1 MAILEKLL
9 GIIVFNWS
17 SRPGITFAE
26 IDLNQIKPNA
36 KQPRQVFEEE
46 ALKELTFSLKEIGL
60 LQPIVVRATGNNEY
74 EIVAGERRFRAAK
87 LAGFTKIPALIRDT
101 QDTHMLR
108 DALLENLHRAQLN
121 PLEEAAAYQQLLE
134 DFGGTQEEL
143 AAKLGRSRPQVTNT
157 MRLLKLPPMVQKR
170 VAAGVLSSGH
180 AKALLGLAQSADI
193 ETLASRIVAEGLSVR
208 ATEEIVSIGAVGGP
222 AGERSRQLATARA
235 GGPCHRAVRLARAF
249 PEGKRRQGRGSR
261 RELGRTRF
269 RSAHLRTG
277 PSAGGQWRAHESLGF
292 VSGARGAGK
301 RRGASRCRRRFRW
314 RVEVAGCL
322 AW

>member
-1 MAILEKLL
+1 MLEQTNMANQKRGL
-9 GIIVFNWS
+9 GRGLGALIPTELVNNVS
-17 SRPGITFAE
+17 TTSNSVVQPVNTNLNTVPGITFAE
-26 IDLNQIKPNA
+26 IELNQIKPNA

-46 ALKELTFSLKEIGL
+46 SLNELTFSLKEIGL
-60 LQPIVVRATGNNEY
+60 LQPIVVRAVSDNEY

-157 MRLLKLPPMVQKR
+157 MRLLKLPPTVQKR

-180 AKALLGLAQSADI
+180 AKALLGLAQSGDI
-193 ETLASRIVAEGLSVR
+193 EILAGRIVAEGLSVR
-208 ATEEIVSIGAVGGP
+208 ATEEIVSMGTVGGSSGTAARKLP
-222 AGERSRQLATARA
+222 ALKAPGLKELSD
-235 GGPCHRAVRLARAF
+235 RLGDKLDTRVSITM
-249 PEGKRRQGRGSR
+249 GKAKGKVIIEFSTLEDLRRIVD
-261 RELGRTRF
+261 EI
-269 RSAHLRTG
+269 
-277 PSAGGQWRAHESLGF
+277 E
-292 VSGARGAGK
+292 K
-301 RRGASRCRRRFRW
+301 N
-314 RVEVAGCL
+314 
-322 AW
+322 

>member
-1 MAILEKLL
+1 MAAPKRGL
-9 GIIVFNWS
+9 GRGLGALIPTELVNNVSTPSNSVAEPINANLNTV
-17 SRPGITFAE
+17 PGITFAE

-46 ALKELTFSLKEIGL
+46 SLKELTFSLKEIGL
-60 LQPIVVRATGNNEY
+60 LQPIVVRAAGNNEY

-157 MRLLKLPPMVQKR
+157 MRLLKLPPTVQKR

-222 AGERSRQLATARA
+222 AGTAAKKPAPLKAPGLKDLAD
-235 GGPCHRAVRLARAF
+235 RLGDKLDTRVSITM
-249 PEGKRRQGRGSR
+249 GKAKGKVIIEFSTLEDLRRIVD
-261 RELGRTRF
+261 EI
-269 RSAHLRTG
+269 
-277 PSAGGQWRAHESLGF
+277 E
-292 VSGARGAGK
+292 K
-301 RRGASRCRRRFRW
+301 N
-314 RVEVAGCL
+314 
-322 AW
+322 

>member
-1 MAILEKLL
+1 MLEQTNMANQKRGL
-9 GIIVFNWS
+9 GRGLGALIPTELVNNVS
-17 SRPGITFAE
+17 TTSNSVVQPVNTNLNTVPGITFAE
-26 IDLNQIKPNA
+26 IELNQIKPNA

-46 ALKELTFSLKEIGL
+46 SLNELTFSLKEIGL
-60 LQPIVVRATGNNEY
+60 LQPIVVRALANNEY

-157 MRLLKLPPMVQKR
+157 MRLLKLPPTVQKR

-180 AKALLGLAQSADI
+180 AKALLGLAQSGDI
-193 ETLASRIVAEGLSVR
+193 EVLASRIVAEGLSVR
-208 ATEEIVSIGAVGGP
+208 ATEEIVSIGAVGGSS
-222 AGERSRQLATARA
+222 AATARKLPA
-235 GGPCHRAVRLARAF
+235 LKAPGLKELSDRLGDKLDTRVSITM
-249 PEGKRRQGRGSR
+249 GKAKGKVIIEFSTLEDLRRIVD
-261 RELGRTRF
+261 EI
-269 RSAHLRTG
+269 
-277 PSAGGQWRAHESLGF
+277 E
-292 VSGARGAGK
+292 K
-301 RRGASRCRRRFRW
+301 N
-314 RVEVAGCL
+314 
-322 AW
+322 

>member
-1 MAILEKLL
+1 MANQKRGL
-9 GIIVFNWS
+9 GRGLGALIPTELVNNVS
-17 SRPGITFAE
+17 TTSNSAVQSVNTNLNTVPGITFAE

-36 KQPRQVFEEE
+36 KQPRQVFEEDS
-46 ALKELTFSLKEIGL
+46 LNELTFSLKEIGL
-60 LQPIVVRATGNNEY
+60 LQPIVVRALANNEY

-157 MRLLKLPPMVQKR
+157 MRLLKLPPTVQKR

-180 AKALLGLAQSADI
+180 AKALLGLAQSEDI
-193 ETLASRIVAEGLSVR
+193 EVLASRIVAEGLSVR
-208 ATEEIVSIGAVGGP
+208 ATEEIVSIGAVGGSS
-222 AGERSRQLATARA
+222 AATARKLPA
-235 GGPCHRAVRLARAF
+235 LKAPGLKELSDRLGDKLDTRVSITM
-249 PEGKRRQGRGSR
+249 GKAKGKVIIEFSTLEDLRRIVD
-261 RELGRTRF
+261 EI
-269 RSAHLRTG
+269 
-277 PSAGGQWRAHESLGF
+277 E
-292 VSGARGAGK
+292 K
-301 RRGASRCRRRFRW
+301 N
-314 RVEVAGCL
+314 
-322 AW
+322 

>member
-1 MAILEKLL
+1 MLEQTNMANQKRGL
-9 GIIVFNWS
+9 GRGLGALIPTELVNNVS
-17 SRPGITFAE
+17 TTSNSAVQPVNTNLNTVPGITFAE
-26 IDLNQIKPNA
+26 IELNQIKPNA

-46 ALKELTFSLKEIGL
+46 SLNELTFSLKEIGL
-60 LQPIVVRATGNNEY
+60 LQPIVVRAVSDNEY

-157 MRLLKLPPMVQKR
+157 MRLLKLPPTVQKR

-180 AKALLGLAQSADI
+180 AKALLGLAQSGDI
-193 ETLASRIVAEGLSVR
+193 EILAGRIVAEGLSVR
-208 ATEEIVSIGAVGGP
+208 ATEEIVSMGTVGGSSGTAARKLP
-222 AGERSRQLATARA
+222 ALKAPGLKELSD
-235 GGPCHRAVRLARAF
+235 RLGDKLDTRVSITM
-249 PEGKRRQGRGSR
+249 GKAKGKVIIEFSTLEDLRRIVD
-261 RELGRTRF
+261 EI
-269 RSAHLRTG
+269 
-277 PSAGGQWRAHESLGF
+277 E
-292 VSGARGAGK
+292 K
-301 RRGASRCRRRFRW
+301 N
-314 RVEVAGCL
+314 
-322 AW
+322 

>member
-1 MAILEKLL
+1 MANQKRGL
-9 GIIVFNWS
+9 GRGLGALIPTELVNNVS
-17 SRPGITFAE
+17 TTSNSVVQPVNTNLNTVPGITFAE
-26 IDLNQIKPNA
+26 IELNQIKPNA

-46 ALKELTFSLKEIGL
+46 SLNELTFSLKEIGL
-60 LQPIVVRATGNNEY
+60 LQPIVVRALANNEY

-157 MRLLKLPPMVQKR
+157 MRLLKLPPTVQKR

-180 AKALLGLAQSADI
+180 AKALLGLVQSGDI
-193 ETLASRIVAEGLSVR
+193 EILAGRIVAEGLSVR
-208 ATEEIVSIGAVGGP
+208 ATEEIVSMGTVGGSS
-222 AGERSRQLATARA
+222 ANAARKLSA
-235 GGPCHRAVRLARAF
+235 LKAPGLKELSDRLGDKLDTRVSITM
-249 PEGKRRQGRGSR
+249 GKAKGKVIIEFSTLEDLRRIVD
-261 RELGRTRF
+261 EI
-269 RSAHLRTG
+269 
-277 PSAGGQWRAHESLGF
+277 E
-292 VSGARGAGK
+292 K
-301 RRGASRCRRRFRW
+301 N
-314 RVEVAGCL
+314 
-322 AW
+322 

>member
-1 MAILEKLL
+1 MREQTNMANQKRGL
-9 GIIVFNWS
+9 GRGLGALIPTELVNNVS
-17 SRPGITFAE
+17 TTSNSAVQPVNTNLNTVPGITFAE
-26 IDLNQIKPNA
+26 IELNQIKPNA

-46 ALKELTFSLKEIGL
+46 SLNELTFSLKEIGL
-60 LQPIVVRATGNNEY
+60 LQPIVVRAVSDNEY

-157 MRLLKLPPMVQKR
+157 MRLLKLPPTVQKR

-180 AKALLGLAQSADI
+180 AKALLGLAQSGDI
-193 ETLASRIVAEGLSVR
+193 EILAGRIVAEGLSVR
-208 ATEEIVSIGAVGGP
+208 ATEEIVSMGTVGGSSGTAARKLP
-222 AGERSRQLATARA
+222 ALKAPGLKELSD
-235 GGPCHRAVRLARAF
+235 RLGDKLDTRVSITM
-249 PEGKRRQGRGSR
+249 GKAKGKVIIEFSTLEDLRRIVD
-261 RELGRTRF
+261 EI
-269 RSAHLRTG
+269 
-277 PSAGGQWRAHESLGF
+277 E
-292 VSGARGAGK
+292 K
-301 RRGASRCRRRFRW
+301 N
-314 RVEVAGCL
+314 
-322 AW
+322 

>member
-1 MAILEKLL
+1 MLEQTNMANQKRGL
-9 GIIVFNWS
+9 GRGLGALIPTELVNNVS
-17 SRPGITFAE
+17 TTSNSAVQPVNTNLNTVPGITFAE

-36 KQPRQVFEEE
+36 KQPRQVFEEDS
-46 ALKELTFSLKEIGL
+46 LNELTFSLKEIGL
-60 LQPIVVRATGNNEY
+60 LQPIVVRALANNEY

-157 MRLLKLPPMVQKR
+157 MRLLKLPPTVQKR

-180 AKALLGLAQSADI
+180 AKALLGLAQSGDI
-193 ETLASRIVAEGLSVR
+193 EILAGRIVAEGLSVR
-208 ATEEIVSIGAVGGP
+208 ATEEIVSMGTVGG
-222 AGERSRQLATARA
+222 SSATAARKLPA
-235 GGPCHRAVRLARAF
+235 LKAPGLKELSDRLGDKLDTRVSITM
-249 PEGKRRQGRGSR
+249 GKAKGKVIIEFSTLEDLRRIVD
-261 RELGRTRF
+261 EI
-269 RSAHLRTG
+269 
-277 PSAGGQWRAHESLGF
+277 E
-292 VSGARGAGK
+292 K
-301 RRGASRCRRRFRW
+301 N
-314 RVEVAGCL
+314 
-322 AW
+322 

>member
-1 MAILEKLL
+1 MRGLTNMVAPKRGL
-9 GIIVFNWS
+9 GRGLGALIPTELVNNVSTPSNSVAEPINANLNTV
-17 SRPGITFAE
+17 PGITFAE

-180 AKALLGLAQSADI
+180 AKALLSSGHEGIFYVGSILPRESAFLLYLLCQFYPLLKAVFPLPTTLFVNFIASTAIFTNLTELFFFQRFSNVGFLYQS
-193 ETLASRIVAEGLSVR
+193 TKSLSSRL
-208 ATEEIVSIGAVGGP
+208 
-222 AGERSRQLATARA
+222 
-235 GGPCHRAVRLARAF
+235 
-249 PEGKRRQGRGSR
+249 
-261 RELGRTRF
+261 
-269 RSAHLRTG
+269 
-277 PSAGGQWRAHESLGF
+277 
-292 VSGARGAGK
+292 
-301 RRGASRCRRRFRW
+301 
-314 RVEVAGCL
+314 
-322 AW
+322 

>member
-1 MAILEKLL
+1 MLEQTNMANQKRGL
-9 GIIVFNWS
+9 GRGLGALIPTELVNNVS
-17 SRPGITFAE
+17 TTSNSVVQPVNTNLNTVPGITFAE
-26 IDLNQIKPNA
+26 IELNQIKPNA

-46 ALKELTFSLKEIGL
+46 SLNELTFSLKEIGL
-60 LQPIVVRATGNNEY
+60 LQPIVVRAVANNEY

-157 MRLLKLPPMVQKR
+157 MRLLKLPPTVQKR

-180 AKALLGLAQSADI
+180 AKALLGLAQSGDI
-193 ETLASRIVAEGLSVR
+193 EILAGRIVAEGLSVR
-208 ATEEIVSIGAVGGP
+208 ATEEIVSMGTVGG
-222 AGERSRQLATARA
+222 S
-235 GGPCHRAVRLARAF
+235 
-249 PEGKRRQGRGSR
+249 
-261 RELGRTRF
+261 
-269 RSAHLRTG
+269 SA
-277 PSAGGQWRAHESLGF
+277 
-292 VSGARGAGK
+292 SGARKPPALKAPGLKELSDRLGDKLDTRVSITMGK
-301 RRGASRCRRRFRW
+301 AKGKVIIEFSTLEDLRRI
-314 RVEVAGCL
+314 VDEIEKN
-322 AW
+322 

>member
-1 MAILEKLL
+1 MLEQTNMANQKRGL
-9 GIIVFNWS
+9 GRGLGALIPTELVNNVS
-17 SRPGITFAE
+17 TTSNSVVQPVNTNLNTVPGITFAE
-26 IDLNQIKPNA
+26 IELNQIKPNA

-46 ALKELTFSLKEIGL
+46 SLNELTFSLKEIGL
-60 LQPIVVRATGNNEY
+60 LQPIVVRAVSDNEY

-157 MRLLKLPPMVQKR
+157 MRLLKLPPTVQKR

-180 AKALLGLAQSADI
+180 AKALLGLAQSGDI
-193 ETLASRIVAEGLSVR
+193 EILAGRIVAEGLSVR
-208 ATEEIVSIGAVGGP
+208 ATEEIVSMGTVGGSSGTAARKLP
-222 AGERSRQLATARA
+222 ALKAPGLKELSDRLGDKLDTRVSITMGKAKGKVIIEFSTLEDLRRIVDEIERN
-235 GGPCHRAVRLARAF
+235 
-249 PEGKRRQGRGSR
+249 
-261 RELGRTRF
+261 
-269 RSAHLRTG
+269 
-277 PSAGGQWRAHESLGF
+277 
-292 VSGARGAGK
+292 
-301 RRGASRCRRRFRW
+301 
-314 RVEVAGCL
+314 
-322 AW
+322 

>member
-1 MAILEKLL
+1 MANQKRGL
-9 GIIVFNWS
+9 GRGLGALIPTELVNNVS
-17 SRPGITFAE
+17 TTSNSVVQPVNTNLNTVPGITFAE
-26 IDLNQIKPNA
+26 IELNQIKPNA

-46 ALKELTFSLKEIGL
+46 SLNELTFSLKEIGL
-60 LQPIVVRATGNNEY
+60 LQPIVVRAISNNEY

-157 MRLLKLPPMVQKR
+157 MRLLKLPPTVQKR

-180 AKALLGLAQSADI
+180 AKALLGLAQSGDI
-193 ETLASRIVAEGLSVR
+193 EILAGRIVAEGLSVR
-208 ATEEIVSIGAVGGP
+208 ATEEIVSMGTVGGSSGTAARKLP
-222 AGERSRQLATARA
+222 ALKAPGLKELSD
-235 GGPCHRAVRLARAF
+235 RLGDKLDTRVSITM
-249 PEGKRRQGRGSR
+249 GKAKGKVIIEFSTLEDLRRIVD
-261 RELGRTRF
+261 EI
-269 RSAHLRTG
+269 
-277 PSAGGQWRAHESLGF
+277 E
-292 VSGARGAGK
+292 K
-301 RRGASRCRRRFRW
+301 N
-314 RVEVAGCL
+314 
-322 AW
+322 

>member
-1 MAILEKLL
+1 MVAPKRGL
-9 GIIVFNWS
+9 GRGLGALIPTELVNNVSTPSNSVAEPINANLNTV
-17 SRPGITFAE
+17 PGITFAE

-222 AGERSRQLATARA
+222 AGS
-235 GGPCHRAVRLARAF
+235 AVRKLAPLKAPGLKDLADRLGDKLDTRVSITM
-249 PEGKRRQGRGSR
+249 GKAKGKVVIEFSTLEDLRRIVD
-261 RELGRTRF
+261 EI
-269 RSAHLRTG
+269 
-277 PSAGGQWRAHESLGF
+277 E
-292 VSGARGAGK
+292 K
-301 RRGASRCRRRFRW
+301 N
-314 RVEVAGCL
+314 
-322 AW
+322 

>member
-1 MAILEKLL
+1 MQELINMAAPKRGL
-9 GIIVFNWS
+9 GRGLGALIPTELVNNVSTPSNSVAEPINTNLNTV
-17 SRPGITFAE
+17 PGITFAE
-26 IDLNQIKPNA
+26 IELSQIKPNA

-87 LAGFTKIPALIRDT
+87 LAGFTKIPALIRET

-157 MRLLKLPPMVQKR
+157 MRLLKLPPTVQKR

-222 AGERSRQLATARA
+222 AGT
-235 GGPCHRAVRLARAF
+235 AVRKLPPLKAPGLKDLADRLGDKLDTRVSITM
-249 PEGKRRQGRGSR
+249 GKAKGKVVIEFSTLEDLRRIVD
-261 RELGRTRF
+261 EI
-269 RSAHLRTG
+269 
-277 PSAGGQWRAHESLGF
+277 E
-292 VSGARGAGK
+292 K
-301 RRGASRCRRRFRW
+301 N
-314 RVEVAGCL
+314 
-322 AW
+322 